1 MKLGKLNK
9 SLKSALLGGVLLSG
23 TAAAINVDQLFE
35 GQWYRGAED
44 NGTGWQLDYIKT
56 GPEAGLFF
64 VTGFIYG
71 DDGQPTWVAGNSSVV
86 AGQSTL
92 NFEIYEV
99 TGGSLTENVNRT
111 TEKFADMVFEV
122 NNCRSISAT
131 IDNINSAFI
140 SDTSTS
146 FELSPIDEAGG
157 QLRDSSV
164 CPYQTTFTACPSF
177 ATTTTQPKTCAI
189 SGTLTGDVTLTNDT
203 NWVLQGGVFVGEDG
217 GQTANLTVEP
227 GTRIMGVTGNDFLA
241 VQRGSKIFAEG
252 TPTAPIVF
260 SGPFTATDPSASAG
274 NWGGLVI
281 NGRAPL
287 NICDDAV
294 SFEQCEDIGEGSS
307 GNFGGNLPED
317 SSGVL
322 KYVRVQ
328 FGGFKIND
336 EDELNGIALQ
346 GVGSGTVIDH
356 VQVHAN
362 EDDGIEFFGGTVNAK
377 HLVLT
382 GIKDDSL
389 DWTHGW
395 NGHVQYVVVKQDSDP
410 ANDKERGIEAD
421 NFEDNNEATPRSQ
434 PSIANATFIGAPS
447 DNKTTTGMV
456 LRRGTGFNLTNVIVT
471 GFEKCLDLDSSATFA
486 AAGTP
491 LNLTGTGT
499 MENTIISCDVN
510 FEEEEGDAYTVQ
522 SFFEAQMGNQV
533 ADPALDGIYPTSN
546 TPAVMSMDGT
556 KFGAFF
562 DKTNYAGAFK
572 SKASAWT
579 NGWTEFLD

>member
-1 MKLGKLNK
+1 MKLGKL
-9 SLKSALLGGVLLSG
+9 KSAVLGGLMVSG
-23 TAAAINVDQLFE
+23 TAAAINVDGLFE
-35 GQWYRGAED
+35 GNWYRGAED
-44 NGTGWQLDYIKT
+44 NGTGWQLDYVKT
-56 GPEAGLFF
+56 GPEAGLMFT
-64 VTGFIYG
+64 TGFIYG
-71 DDGQPTWVAGNSSVV
+71 DDGTPTWVAGNAPVV
-86 AGQSTL
+86 AGQSVL
-92 NFEIYEV
+92 EFQLFEV
-99 TGGSLTENVNRT
+99 TDGSFTEVQNRT
-111 TEKFADMVFEV
+111 VSAFGSMTFDVKS
-122 NNCRSISAT
+122 CTSISA
-131 IDNINSAFI
+131 NITGISSQFI

-146 FELSPIDEAGG
+146 FDLVPFDEIAGT
-157 QLRDSSV
+157 LRDSSV
-164 CPYQTTFTACPSF
+164 CPYQTEFTGCPAF
-177 ATTTTQPKTCAI
+177 ATATAQDKTCAI

-217 GQTANLTVEP
+217 GTTANLTVEP
-227 GTRIMGVTGNDFLA
+227 GTRVLGVTGNDFLA

-252 TPTAPIVF
+252 TVNAPVVF
-260 SGPFTATDPSASAG
+260 TGPFTANDPSAGAG

-281 NGRAPL
+281 NGQAPI
-287 NICDDAV
+287 NICDDSV
-294 SFEQCEDIGEGSS
+294 PFEQCEDIGEGGS
-307 GNFGGNLPED
+307 GNFGGNIPDD

-328 FGGFKIND
+328 FGGFRIND
-336 EDELNGIALQ
+336 EDELNGIAFQ
-346 GVGSGTVIDH
+346 AVGSGTVVDH

-395 NGHVQYVVVKQDSDP
+395 NGSVQYLVVKQDP
-410 ANDKERGIEAD
+410 NAANDKERGIEAD
-421 NFEDNNEATPRSQ
+421 NFEDNNDATPRSQ
-434 PSIANATFIGAPS
+434 PSIANATFIGGPS

-456 LRRGTGFNLTNVIVT
+456 LRRGTGFNMTNVIVT

-491 LNLTGTGT
+491 GSLTGTAT
-499 MENTIISCDVN
+499 MENTIISCALN
-510 FEEEEGDAYTVQ
+510 FEEEDGDAFTVQ

-533 ADPALDGIYPTSN
+533 ADPALNGIYPTAG
-546 TPAVMSMDGT
+546 TPSVEPMDGT

-572 SKASAWT
+572 SQANAWT